1 MTGFEPFAP
10 AAVSDVVLPIYQ
22 ALWGGGGKVL
32 GLFGSALDEETQKVI
47 CAACK
52 QYEQNFVERHGSL
65 KVLGMREPL
74 PLDSVYSDV
83 QFLDIRAIPSF
94 ESVETREAAYRQS
107 QQRRDKDYPKL
118 EGLKVAND
126 KQYLMVLGSPGA
138 GKSTFLQW
146 MGLEALKAKKGKFKH
161 ACIPALIELKTIY
174 GGEINIDEAIAQEL
188 YRCGFPSHQE
198 FTDQALEQGKLLI
211 LLDGLDEVPT
221 EQMNEAIDQ
230 IQKFV
235 DLYHQNRFIVSCR
248 MAEYRYHSRRFTEV
262 AIADLDEAQI
272 EQSIANWFSREPQK
286 GQDCWQQLNQ
296 PEHQGAKAL
305 TSTPLFLTLICSLYQ
320 QSFSFPMN
328 RANLYERC
336 LRIALEQ
343 GVQSKLVAGRRGDGE
358 TGGWGDGEMGRWGDE
373 ESFQMGQQSSLS
385 SPEPQS
391 PTVQLTTD
399 DHTLVCQAVEQ
410 DIVRQNHNQGL
421 NPKQK
426 EKILSRIAHDAFQ
439 ADRLFLPEQ
448 ELMAQLEQGLG
459 EILADE
465 MFVDSTGVGTSIEL
479 QPETLMTLAQGIYS
493 FAHLT
498 LQEYLTAQYIDNHQ
512 QIDRLVAEH
521 LTDNRWREVF
531 LLLAEIMGSRTDEL
545 LLSIEKAA
553 QTYINTPKLQALL
566 HWADRATTGSE
577 GNLSPAA
584 KRALAIAKAKA
595 YGISRSDAYSSVYA
609 DIDTDVL
616 ADALVE
622 AKAYTI
628 ANANAIAQAKAYA
641 RSDVIGDTVAYIGEL
656 EKLKI
661 FKDVDFA
668 GLIAKLEALKT
679 GAPSDEHS
687 PKSRQAFAHYIV
699 QSWLDALHLSPEL
712 VNLSTDE
719 AEALRN
725 YFYAHWLMVQCKQA
739 AMSVSP
745 KVWEAIEERMLL
757 YEFR

>member
-32 GLFGSALDEETQKVI
+32 GLFGSALDEETQEAI
-47 CAACK
+47 CVACK
-52 QYEQNFVERHGSL
+52 QYEQNYVERHGIL
-65 KVLGMREPL
+65 KVLGMQEPL
-74 PLDSVYSDV
+74 PLDSLYSAV
-83 QFLDIRAIPSF
+83 QFFDIKAIPCF
-94 ESVETREAAYRQS
+94 ESVETREAAYCQM
-107 QQRRDKDYPKL
+107 QQRSDKDYPKQD
-118 EGLKVAND
+118 GLKVVND

-146 MGLEALKAKKGKFKH
+146 MGLEALKGKKGKFKH
-161 ACIPALIELKTIY
+161 ACIPVSIELKTIY
-174 GGEINIDEAIAQEL
+174 GGEINIDYAIAQEF
-188 YRCGFPSHQE
+188 YRCGFPSHEE
-198 FTDQALEQGKLLI
+198 FTAQALEQGKLLI

-235 DLYHQNRFIVSCR
+235 DVYDQNRFIASCR
-248 MAEYRYHSRRFTEV
+248 MAEYRYNSRRFTEV
-262 AIADLDEAQI
+262 AIADLDETQI

-286 GQDCWQQLNQ
+286 GQDCWEQLNQ

-320 QSFSFPMN
+320 QSLSFPMN

-343 GVQSKLVAGRRGDGE
+343 RAAENGVLHENANG
-358 TGGWGDGEMGRWGDE
+358 
-373 ESFQMGQQSSLS
+373 
-385 SPEPQS
+385 
-391 PTVQLTTD
+391 
-399 DHTLVCQAVEQ
+399 
-410 DIVRQNHNQGL
+410 GL

-426 EKILSRIAHDAFQ
+426 EMILSRIAHDAFQ
-439 ADRLFLPEQ
+439 ADRLFLPKQ
-448 ELMAQLEQGLG
+448 ELMEQLEQRLG

-465 MFVDSTGVGTSIEL
+465 TFVDEAGVGNSIEL
-479 QPETLMTLAQGIYS
+479 QPETLVALAQGIYS
-493 FAHLT
+493 FSHLT
-498 LQEYLTAQYIDNHQ
+498 LQEYLTAQYIDNHH

-531 LLLAEIMGSRTDEL
+531 LLLAQIMGSRTDEL
-545 LLSIEKAA
+545 LMSIEKVA

-566 HWADRATTGSE
+566 HWAEQATTGSE
-577 GNLSPAA
+577 GDISPAA

-595 YGISRSDAYSSVYA
+595 YGITRSDAYSSVYA

-616 ADALVE
+616 ANALAD

-641 RSDVIGDTVAYIGEL
+641 RSDAIGDTVAYIGEL

-668 GLIAKLEALKT
+668 ELIAKLEARRT
-679 GAPSDEHS
+679 GAPSDEHT
-687 PKSRQAFAHYIV
+687 PEARQAFANYIV

-739 AMSVSP
+739 AMGVSP
-745 KVWEAIEERMLL
+745 KVWDAIEERMLL
-757 YEFR
+757 VLGD